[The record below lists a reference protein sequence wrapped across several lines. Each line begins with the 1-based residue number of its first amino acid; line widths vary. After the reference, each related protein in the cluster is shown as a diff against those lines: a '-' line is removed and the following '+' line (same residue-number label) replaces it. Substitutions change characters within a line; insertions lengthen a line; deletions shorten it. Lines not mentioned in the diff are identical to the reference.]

1 MKKLSLLF
9 FATAIIGIASARVIN
24 IPTQPVSPFADTEV
38 STNLVIHPSRTDV
51 RDVKIHLQLAGTAY
65 NDLEI
70 GFGRDVNTN
79 GVLDVEEVETVYG
92 WRGGRYFIENT
103 RNWERIE
110 NEAACNAQRNAP
122 VAEGDQVGRMS
133 EATEPQSGRKSPRV
147 VDIHLT
153 RGPDLAPKSFAATC
167 GISPER
173 SEPRQRSL
181 EGCETAF
188 AALSTTPPPAWLFRN
203 NWNMVRVVRRG
214 AGTPSEWVRCEVGY
228 NSISIRLR

>member
-9 FATAIIGIASARVIN
+9 FIMAITGIASARVIS
-24 IPTQPVSPFADTEV
+24 IPTLPVSPFADTEV

-110 NEAACNAQRNAP
+110 AEAANNAQR
-122 VAEGDQVGRMS
+122 G
-133 EATEPQSGRKSPRV
+133 V

-153 RGPDLAPKSFAATC
+153 HGPDFAPKSFAATC
-167 GISPER
+167 GGEA
-173 SEPRQRSL
+173 
-181 EGCETAF
+181 AF
-188 AALSTTPPPAWLFRN
+188 AALSTTPPPGWLFRN

-228 NSISIRLR
+228 NSFSIRLR